1 MQQITPDL
9 WETEVEQPVPG
20 LTTRA
25 YLLTRKDGNVLFY
38 NTSHNH
44 EIEQM
49 AQLGGVAYQFL
60 SHQDELGD
68 SINVIRERFGT
79 KLGGHIREQA
89 EFARVCAPDILFD
102 EPKVHLHTI
111 EVIPT
116 PGHTPGSTCFFVKS
130 ESGKRYLF
138 TGDTLYLNK
147 AGEWEAG
154 YLPGISDKDELNN
167 SLNILQE
174 LAPDLVLSSGSDG
187 GGGYQEMQPTEW
199 SSHVDHARRKLQ

>member
-1 MQQITPDL
+1 MKQLTADL

-44 EIEQM
+44 EIDHM

-60 SHQDELGD
+60 SHKDELGD
-68 SINVIRERFGT
+68 SLRTIRQRFGVR
-79 KLGGHIREQA
+79 LGGHVREQA
-89 EFARVCAPDILFD
+89 EFARVCVPDILFD
-102 EPKVHLHTI
+102 QRKTYFGNI

-116 PGHTPGSTCFFVKS
+116 PGHTPGSTCFFV
-130 ESGKRYLF
+130 ESGSEKRYLF
-138 TGDTLYLNK
+138 TGDTVYLNK
-147 AGEWEAG
+147 SGEWEAG
-154 YLPGISDKDELNN
+154 YLAGISDRDELDN
-167 SLNILQE
+167 SLNMLQQ

-187 GGGYQEMQPTEW
+187 GGGCQAMQPTDWFTHIE
-199 SSHVDHARRKLQ
+199 HARSKL